1 MGLLFFE
8 QFYINIYYMMEL
20 QMEIPMNP
28 FESIC
33 CLICFLFATFMYTL
47 IGCVFLKMV
56 FETVVGVIKQ
66 SFHFLFFN

>member
-8 QFYINIYYMMEL
+8 HFYINIYYKMEL
-20 QMEIPMNP
+20 QMEIPMNQ

-47 IGCVFLKMV
+47 IGCVFLKIAFEMV
-56 FETVVGVIKQ
+56 IGVIKQ
-66 SFHFLFFN
+66 SFHFLFFS